1 MEHFKQ
7 MQQSSVFQTWQIT
20 PLEGQINIDLP
31 FTCSFMIPLPV
42 WTYVVFTLI
51 NVIVCMYTPQKFITK
66 VHITN
71 YEHYRHKIEFPILRA
86 AVFSMSIV

>member
-42 WTYVVFTLI
+42 WTNAEPVGYYVSHQFNLS
-51 NVIVCMYTPQKFITK
+51 MG
-66 VHITN
+66 
-71 YEHYRHKIEFPILRA
+71 LRNA
-86 AVFSMSIV
+86 FASQL

>member
-1 MEHFKQ
+1 

-31 FTCSFMIPLPV
+31 FTCSFMIPLPI

-51 NVIVCMYTPQKFITK
+51 NVILHKSLLQKYTLQI
-66 VHITN
+66 
-71 YEHYRHKIEFPILRA
+71 
-86 AVFSMSIV
+86 MSIIDIKLNFQF